1 MNRKEGHNDFNV
13 YYMNFSKVYEIAMM
27 INNQIVKSYQREKG
41 QQIED
46 TYSLDSLIEAKGDV
60 NFLTSIKSS
69 MTSKFAEKI
78 TTNAKV
84 IESIEVQTTKSILL

>member
-41 QQIED
+41 QQVED

-69 MTSKFAEKI
+69 MTSKFA
-78 TTNAKV
+78 
-84 IESIEVQTTKSILL
+84 

>member
-41 QQIED
+41 QQVED
-46 TYSLDSLIEAKGDV
+46 TYSLDSLIEEEEKQNICPYCKTELVARKGKYGDFYGCS
-60 NFLTSIKSS
+60 NYPKC
-69 MTSKFAEKI
+69 KF
-78 TTNAKV
+78 
-84 IESIEVQTTKSILL
+84 TKKMGE

>member
-41 QQIED
+41 QQVED
-46 TYSLDSLIEAKGDV
+46 TYSLAFAYLVYDY
-60 NFLTSIKSS
+60 IKLR
-69 MTSKFAEKI
+69 I
-78 TTNAKV
+78 
-84 IESIEVQTTKSILL
+84 IIRLL